1 MSLPVGVWYELHKKR
16 YRVRLYKNCVAYL
29 KGYYD
34 DLVTALEALE
44 ALKAELEAVPQLPR
58 KRRGSTN
65 LAPVPSSTLAGTLTA
80 IRQRQRFDPTILR
93 RRKAA

>member
-1 MSLPVGVWYELHKKR
+1 MSLPSGIWYESHKRR

-34 DLVTALEALE
+34 DLESALAALLE
-44 ALKAELEAVPQLPR
+44 LQDDLEAVPQLPR
-58 KRRGSTN
+58 KRRGAAHM
-65 LAPVPSSTLAGTLTA
+65 APVPTATLAGTLMA
-80 IRQRQRFDPTILR
+80 IRQRQRFDPAILR